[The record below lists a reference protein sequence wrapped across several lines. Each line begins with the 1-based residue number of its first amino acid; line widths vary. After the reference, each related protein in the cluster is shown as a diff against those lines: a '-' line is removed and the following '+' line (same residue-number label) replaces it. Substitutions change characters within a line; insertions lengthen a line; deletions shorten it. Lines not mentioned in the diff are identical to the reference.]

1 VVVAVAMLLEWEG
14 MEEDAYRA
22 LVEAMDLGGA
32 MFPGAVLHLAGPV
45 AGGWRAV
52 DVWESEEA
60 FERFRV
66 EKLGAALTR
75 AGVAPPRVDLWP
87 VLALATPQGPLT
99 AQR

>member
-1 VVVAVAMLLEWEG
+1 MVAVAMLLEWEG
-14 MEEDAYRA
+14 MDEDAYRA
-22 LVEAMDLGGA
+22 LVEAMELGGA
-32 MFPGAVLHLAGPV
+32 MFPGAVLHLAGPI

-66 EKLGAALTR
+66 ERLGAALTR

-87 VLALATPQGPLT
+87 VHTLATPQGPLT